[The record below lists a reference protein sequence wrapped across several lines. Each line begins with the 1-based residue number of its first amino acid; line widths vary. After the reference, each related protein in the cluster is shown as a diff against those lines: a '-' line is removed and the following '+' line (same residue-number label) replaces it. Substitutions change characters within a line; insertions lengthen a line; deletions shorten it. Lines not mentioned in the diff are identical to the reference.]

1 MGAVLHTG
9 DVRAEPVFLDL
20 IAKNPFLNRYL
31 ASSSSDILEAIYL
44 DTASMLRV
52 VDVPTKVCYAFIVG
66 RVQLIPCDLAGGGGR
81 SDRPNDTISI
91 THALF
96 CECVDLGI

>member
-9 DVRAEPVFLDL
+9 DFRAEPVFLDS

-44 DTASMLRV
+44 DTASMLRI
-52 VDVPTKVCYAFIVG
+52 VDVPTKVCYAFIVR
-66 RVQLIPCDLAGGGGR
+66 RVPLISCDSARGGGR
-81 SDRPNDTISI
+81 SDRHNDTISI
-91 THALF
+91 TYTLF
-96 CECVDLGI
+96 CECMDLGI